1 MPLQKI
7 QFKPGF
13 NKQTTATGAEGQW
26 IDGDNI
32 RFRYGQPQK
41 IGGFQQLVSDTL
53 AGPARAQLTWTA
65 LDGKKYAALGTSKLL
80 VIYYQGEF
88 FDITPL
94 GTALTSCTYT
104 STTGSST
111 VTINKTSH
119 GLEVGDYI
127 IFTSVTTPGAP
138 TTSYTSA
145 DFTTNTFEV
154 KSIPTSGTFTVTMP
168 SNETGTGVTAGGT
181 ITTTPYIFI
190 GPTVQTSA
198 FGFGT
203 GYWGG
208 TIPTSATTLLNVGGG
223 IDATTT
229 TITVD
234 STAAFPTGTAGPPPT
249 RIDIDTELITYAAKT
264 ATTFT
269 GAGRGANGS
278 TAASHA
284 DNSIVTNATDWVDW
298 GEESNTTAVTLAPG
312 SWSLDNFGQVLVATI
327 KNGKT
332 FTWDPSALNRLNT
345 RAVVVS
351 NAPTASIMTL
361 VSDRDRHLFAM
372 GTETTIGDPSSQ
384 DPMFIRFSNQED
396 INTWNPTVTN
406 TAGTFRLD
414 TGNEIIGAVQGKDYI
429 FVLTDQAAY
438 LIQFV
443 GPPFTFSV
451 RQVGTNC
458 GCIGQHGMVFAEGAV
473 YWLGFGGG
481 FFVFD
486 GTVKQLPSL
495 VEDFVF
501 TDLEDNLG
509 FNYDA
514 SQLVYAYHNSLYN
527 EVGWF
532 YPSAKISTTVST
544 PSTQINRNVVY
555 NFIENTWVTGSLAR
569 TTYIDASTFDLPY
582 ATQYIANGTPSF
594 PIINGVTNTY
604 GSTKYWEQETG
615 VNEVDTNG
623 VNTAIAAYVQSGDY
637 DISEQGLGG
646 DGQLIMR
653 VKRFIPDFKNLDG
666 NAKIT
671 LFFRDYPA
679 NANSTPSTTP
689 PLITGPFTI
698 TSSTDKVDTRVRG
711 RQVSLRIEN
720 DAVNETWRY
729 GTLRLDIEAGG
740 RR

>member
-13 NKQTTATGAEGQW
+13 NKQQTATGAEGQW

-32 RFRYGQPQK
+32 RFRYGEPQK
-41 IGGFQQLVSDTL
+41 IGGFQQLVASTL
-53 AGPARAQLTWTA
+53 SGPARDQHTWTA
-65 LDGKKYAALGTSKLL
+65 LDGKKYAAIGTSKILA
-80 VIYYQGEF
+80 IYYEQDF

-104 STTGSST
+104 STTGSAT
-111 VTINKTSH
+111 VTINKTGH
-119 GLEVGDYI
+119 QLEVGDYI

-154 KSIPTSGTFTVTMP
+154 KTVPTASTFTVTMP

-190 GPTVQTSA
+190 GPTFQTPA
-198 FGFGT
+198 FGYGT

-208 TIPTSATTLLNVGGG
+208 TIPTSATTTLNGG
-223 IDATTT
+223 IDNVVT
-229 TITVD
+229 TITVV
-234 STAAFPTGTAGPPPT
+234 STSAFPATG
-249 RIDIDTELITYAAKT
+249 RIDIGTELITYTSKN
-264 ATTFT
+264 ATQFL
-269 GAGRGANGS
+269 GCVRGVNGS
-278 TAASHA
+278 TAASHLTG
-284 DNSIVTNATDWVDW
+284 VTVTDATSWVDW
-298 GEESNTTAVTLAPG
+298 GEESNTIGVTLAPG
-312 SWSLDNFGQVLVATI
+312 SWSLDNFGQILVATV
-327 KNGKT
+327 KNGAT
-332 FTWDPSALNRLNT
+332 YTWDPSAAGRLGV
-345 RAVVVS
+345 RATIVA
-351 NAPTASIMTL
+351 NAPTTSICSV
-361 VSDRDRHLFAM
+361 VSDRDRHLFLF
-372 GTETTIGDPSSQ
+372 GTETTIGNSSTQ
-384 DPMFIRFSNQED
+384 DPMLIRFSNQED
-396 INTWNPTVTN
+396 INTWAPTVTN

-414 TGNEIIGAVQGKDYI
+414 TGNEIIGAVQGKDYVL
-429 FVLTDQAAY
+429 VLTDQAAY
-438 LIQFV
+438 TIQFV
-443 GPPFTFSV
+443 GPPFTFSI

-458 GCIGQHGMVFAEGAV
+458 GCIGQHAMVFAQGAV
-473 YWLGFGGG
+473 FWMGFGGG
-481 FFVFD
+481 FFAFD

-501 TDLEDNLG
+501 TSDGDNLG
-509 FNYDA
+509 INYDA
-514 SQLVYAYHNSLYN
+514 SQITYAYHNSLYN
-527 EVGWF
+527 EVGWN
-532 YPSAKISTTVST
+532 YAKSG
-544 PSTQINRNVVY
+544 STQLDRNVVY
-555 NFIENTWVTGSLAR
+555 NFVENTWSVGSLAR
-569 TTYIDASTFDLPY
+569 TTYNDAVTFDLPY
-582 ATQYIANGTPSF
+582 ATQYITNGTPTF
-594 PIINGVTNTY
+594 PTINGVTNTY
-604 GSTKYWEQETG
+604 GSSKYWAQETG
-615 VNEVDTNG
+615 VNEVDASGNA
-623 VNTAIAAYVQSGDY
+623 TAIAAYIKSGDY

-653 VKRFIPDFKNLDG
+653 VKRFIPDFKSLEG

-679 NANSTPSTTP
+679 NSESTPSTTP

-711 RQVSLRIEN
+711 RQVSLKIEN